1 MSDSPPLSSID
12 QYLTAATRANTQRSY
27 ASAIRHF
34 EVEWGG
40 HLPAT
45 TDSVAR
51 YLADYA
57 EQHAINTL
65 RQRLAALARWHIE
78 QGFADPT
85 RTPLVRKVLKGIRAL
100 HPSVEK
106 QAVPLQLTE
115 LGAAADWLDTAAAR
129 AELHGDTVRRMQHR
143 RDRALMLLGFWQGFR
158 ADELTRLRI
167 EHIDLRPGE
176 GLTGF
181 LPRSK
186 TDRDNNGRTFKIP
199 ALSRWCPV
207 AAIQAWIATSER
219 AEGPLF
225 VGINRWGTLGT
236 APLDVDSIVPI
247 LRRAFAQTGLS
258 QADAYSGHSL
268 RRGFASWANANGWD
282 IKSLM
287 AYVGWRK
294 VDTAM
299 RYVDASVPFMLPA
312 KATSSSPQP
321 AVTAALPAPDNMA
334 TISYAEL
341 IVQFALS
348 SYTRSARRR
357 AKARQLIEEA
367 CLARH
372 RAQREDADGYRFHL
386 RILDDADLEEV
397 IATVLD
403 DMYRIADNNACYLE
417 ATIRE
422 KKGDRRWE

>member
-1 MSDSPPLSSID
+1 MADFDL
-12 QYLTAATRANTQRSY
+12 YLGAATRVNTLRSY

-40 HLPAT
+40 HLPT
-45 TDSVAR
+45 TPDNVAS
-51 YLADYA
+51 YLAKYA
-57 EQHAINTL
+57 ELHSINTL
-65 RQRLAALARWHIE
+65 RQRLAALAQWHIE

-85 RTPLVRKVLKGIRAL
+85 RAPLVRKVLKGIKAL
-100 HPSVEK
+100 HPAIEN

-115 LGAAADWLDTAAAR
+115 LGAVADWLDTAAIL
-129 AELHGDTVRRMQHR
+129 AEKHRDTVRTMQHR

-167 EHIDLRPGE
+167 EHVDLRPGE
-176 GLTGF
+176 GLSGF

-207 AAIQAWIATSER
+207 DAVQAWITESNR
-219 AEGPLF
+219 TEGPLF
-225 VGINRWGTLGT
+225 VGINRWAALGT

-247 LRRAFAQTGLS
+247 LRRAFAQAGLA
-258 QADAYSGHSL
+258 QANTFSGHSL
-268 RRGFASWANANGWD
+268 RRGFANWANANGWD

-299 RYVDASVPFMLPA
+299 RYVDASMPFMLPA

-321 AVTAALPAPDNMA
+321 AVTAALPAPDNTA
-334 TISYAEL
+334 TISHTEL

-386 RILDDADLEEV
+386 SILDDTDLEEV

-422 KKGDRRWE
+422 KRGDRRWE

>member
-1 MSDSPPLSSID
+1 MADLRP
-12 QYLTAATRANTQRSY
+12 YLDAATRANTQRSY

-65 RQRLAALARWHIE
+65 RLRLAALARWHIE

-85 RTPLVRKVLKGIRAL
+85 RAPLVRKVLKGIKAL

-106 QAVPLQLTE
+106 QAVPLQLSE
-115 LGAAADWLDTAAAR
+115 LGAVADWLDTAATQAR
-129 AELHGDTVRRMQHR
+129 QHGDTMRTMQHR

-167 EHIDLRPGE
+167 EHFDLRPGE

-207 AAIQAWIATSER
+207 DATRAWITESKR
-219 AEGPLF
+219 TEGPLF
-225 VGINRWGTLGT
+225 VGISRWGALGEV
-236 APLDVDSIVPI
+236 PLDVDSIVPI
-247 LRRAFAQTGLS
+247 LRRAFAQAGLS

-268 RRGFASWANANGWD
+268 RRGFANWANANGWD

-287 AYVGWRK
+287 VYVGWRK

-299 RYVDASVPFMLPA
+299 RYVDASMPFMPTGNAAPPL
-312 KATSSSPQP
+312 QP
-321 AVTAALPAPDNMA
+321 AVTLVLPPPDSPP
-334 TISYAEL
+334 THQYAEL
-341 IVQFALS
+341 SVQFTLT
-348 SYTRSARRR
+348 SYTRSSRRR
-357 AKARQLIEEA
+357 AKARQLIQEA

-372 RAQREDADGYRFHL
+372 RAQREDAGGYRFHMC
-386 RILDDADLEEV
+386 ILDDGELEEA

-422 KKGDRRWE
+422 KKGDRHWE